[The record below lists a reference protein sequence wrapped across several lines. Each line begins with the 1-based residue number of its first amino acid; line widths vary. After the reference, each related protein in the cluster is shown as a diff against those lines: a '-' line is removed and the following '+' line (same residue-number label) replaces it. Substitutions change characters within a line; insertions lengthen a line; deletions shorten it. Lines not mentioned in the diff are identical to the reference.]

1 MTIDIIV
8 FAIIALVIAYRF
20 YNMLGDVDDNNPTN
34 KRAEKGSVINLNKD
48 QYEVKNANQ
57 NQVIDPQEEFLIKQL
72 NDSSKLNLA
81 KITTKDS
88 DFLLHDF
95 IPKTERAFELI
106 IEAFCQGN
114 KDILTKLTNKEMCQ
128 NFLEEFDKF
137 QQENKALQINIVA
150 MVKSSISNIAV
161 SRNIA
166 QITVVFISEQ
176 ITVIKDNQDKIISG
190 DKDKIEEIEDIWV
203 FERNLNS
210 SNHAWILVESKDK

>member
-114 KDILTKLTNKEMCQ
+114 KDILTKLTNKEMGQ

-166 QITVVFISEQ
+166 QITMVFISEQ

>member
-166 QITVVFISEQ
+166 QITMVFISEQ